1 MAPNFY
7 ILDEREVWHKAACE
21 AAQRAGYQAK
31 RIFSGHR
38 YDVAFHPG
46 DVGFIR
52 PHADWRQLPENRDD
66 YARMVAAGMTVIQ
79 DAQQVAVY
87 ENKSFQFEKWG
98 NWMPDTWRFTNAEAA
113 QAFIASADYP
123 LVSKAD
129 VGASSVN
136 VRILQNR
143 KQTELH
149 IAQLFGDGVKV
160 HHGANCPQTKQK
172 GYALLQRFIPHTTT
186 WRVNAI
192 GDARAVFKR
201 YCYKDRP
208 VAQTGNVDPT
218 YEMND
223 ELESLLEYAD
233 RVFAAIGSKW
243 CALDILKDVD
253 GSWKLLETSL
263 AWPWPSPGDC
273 DNGTI
278 FRSGGKKW
286 IQMFDVMFDELERG
300 AWTANESAGALA

>member
-1 MAPNFY
+1 VKNFY
-7 ILDEREVWHKAACE
+7 ILDERQIWHRAACE
-21 AAQRAGYQAK
+21 AARRHGYSAR
-31 RIFSGHR
+31 RIFAGIEVH
-38 YDVAFHPG
+38 G
-46 DVGFIR
+46 EGIGFIR
-52 PHADWRQLPENRDD
+52 PHADWRKLPTNRIDD
-66 YARMVAAGMTVIQ
+66 ELMRGRLLMIQ
-79 DAQQVAVY
+79 DRAQVEVY
-87 ENKSFQFEKWG
+87 EDKSQQFARWG
-98 NWMPDTWRFTNAEAA
+98 ALMPDTWRFTNAEAA

-123 LVSKAD
+123 IVSKAD

-136 VRILQNR
+136 VRILQRR
-143 KQTELH
+143 KQAELH
-149 IAQLFGDGVKV
+149 IAQLFGDGIKV
-160 HHGANCPQTKQK
+160 NHGAHCPDTMQK

-218 YEMND
+218 YEMSD

-233 RVFAAIGSKW
+233 RVFEVIGSKW

-286 IQMFDVMFDELERG
+286 IHMFDVMFDELERG
-300 AWTANESAGALA
+300 AWTANERLSAGALA

>member
-1 MAPNFY
+1 MKNFY
-7 ILDEREVWHKAACE
+7 ILDERQIWHRAACE
-21 AAQRAGYQAK
+21 AARRHGYSAR
-31 RIFSGHR
+31 RIFAGIE
-38 YDVAFHPG
+38 VQG
-46 DVGFIR
+46 EGIGFIR
-52 PHADWRQLPENRDD
+52 PHADWRKLPTNRIDD
-66 YARMVAAGMTVIQ
+66 ELMRGRLLMIQ
-79 DAQQVAVY
+79 DRAQVEVY
-87 ENKSFQFEKWG
+87 EDKSQQFARWG
-98 NWMPDTWRFTNAEAA
+98 ALMPDTWRFTNAEAA

-123 LVSKAD
+123 IVSKAD

-136 VRILQNR
+136 IRILQNR
-143 KQTELH
+143 KQAELH
-149 IAQLFGDGVKV
+149 IAQLFGDGIKV
-160 HHGANCPQTKQK
+160 NHGAHCPDTMQK

-218 YEMND
+218 YEISD

-233 RVFAAIGSKW
+233 RVFEVIGSKW

-300 AWTANESAGALA
+300 AWTANEQLSAGALA

>member
-1 MAPNFY
+1 MSMIY
-7 ILDEREVWHKAACE
+7 VHDERHVWHAAIIA
-21 AAQRAGYQAK
+21 AAQRAGH
-31 RIFSGHR
+31 RGRRVFSGHQF
-38 YDVAFHPG
+38 DDAKPG
-46 DVGFIR
+46 DIGFAR
-52 PHADWRQLPENRDD
+52 VHADWRRLPANRDD
-66 YARMVAAGMTVIQ
+66 YARMVGAGLLMIQ
-79 DAQQVAVY
+79 DQAQIDCY
-87 ENKSFQFEKWG
+87 ENKTLQFRKWFDM
-98 NWMPDTWRFTNAEAA
+98 MPETWHFTDEHMATG
-113 QAFIASADYP
+113 FLDSAPVP

-129 VGASSVN
+129 VGASSMN

-143 KQTELH
+143 KQAELH
-149 IAQLFGDGVKV
+149 IAQLFGDGIKV
-160 HHGANCPQTKQK
+160 NHGAHCPDTMQK

-218 YEMND
+218 YEMSD

-243 CALDILKDVD
+243 CALDILRDVD

>member
-1 MAPNFY
+1 MKNFY
-7 ILDEREVWHKAACE
+7 ILDERQIWHRAACE
-21 AAQRAGYQAK
+21 AARRHGYSAR
-31 RIFSGHR
+31 RIFAGIE
-38 YDVAFHPG
+38 VQG
-46 DVGFIR
+46 EGIGFIR
-52 PHADWRQLPENRDD
+52 PHADWRKLPTNRIDD
-66 YARMVAAGMTVIQ
+66 ELMRGRLLMIQ
-79 DAQQVAVY
+79 DRAQVEVY
-87 ENKSFQFEKWG
+87 EDKSQQFARWG
-98 NWMPDTWRFTNAEAA
+98 ALMPDTWRFTNAEAA

-123 LVSKAD
+123 IVSKAD

-143 KQTELH
+143 KQAELH
-149 IAQLFGDGVKV
+149 IAQLFGDGIKV
-160 HHGANCPQTKQK
+160 NHGAHCPDTMQR

-218 YEMND
+218 YEMSD

-233 RVFAAIGSKW
+233 RVFEVIGSKW

-300 AWTANESAGALA
+300 AWTANEQLSAGALA

>member
-1 MAPNFY
+1 MKNFY
-7 ILDEREVWHKAACE
+7 ILDERQIWHRAACE
-21 AAQRAGYQAK
+21 AARRHGYSAR
-31 RIFSGHR
+31 RIFAGIE
-38 YDVAFHPG
+38 VQG
-46 DVGFIR
+46 EGIGFIR
-52 PHADWRQLPENRDD
+52 PHADWRKLPTNRIDD
-66 YARMVAAGMTVIQ
+66 ELMRGRLLMIQ
-79 DAQQVAVY
+79 DRAQVEVY
-87 ENKSFQFEKWG
+87 EDKSQQFARWG
-98 NWMPDTWRFTNAEAA
+98 ALMPDTWRFTNAEAA

-123 LVSKAD
+123 IVSKAD

-143 KQTELH
+143 KQAELH
-149 IAQLFGDGVKV
+149 IAQLFGDGIKV
-160 HHGANCPQTKQK
+160 NHGAHCPDTMQR

-218 YEMND
+218 YEMSD

-233 RVFAAIGSKW
+233 RVFEVIGSKW